1 MRNLARFIDELENN
15 SISDNKISIK
25 STSELTEKDLN
36 DIKLLQEVHPD
47 WYKPT
52 KARIT
57 IMLDRDILDVLK
69 SEGKGYQTRI
79 NTILREAVLGK

>member
-1 MRNLARFIDELENN
+1 MRNLERFIDELEKN
-15 SISDNKISIK
+15 SIPDEISTK
-25 STSELTEKDLN
+25 GVPRLTEKNLN

-57 IMLDRDILDVLK
+57 IMLDRDILDILK

-79 NTILREAVLGK
+79 NTILRAVVLGK